1 MTTGA
6 RLWIVLLIACSF
18 MGWGNTAIAKAEPDY
33 AKWGRMAM
41 QETAKRYRAEIVDY
55 KHLGRQSEHAGKAVE
70 SFKLLLNN
78 GHRQFGVTV
87 HIRFQ
92 LQTEQVL
99 QIQFIEEHQPSWAPL
114 SHFRMIEG

>member
-1 MTTGA
+1 MTRGA
-6 RLWIVLLIACSF
+6 RLWIVFLIACCF
-18 MGWGNTAIAKAEPDY
+18 MGLSQVAIATAEPDY

-70 SFKLLLNN
+70 SFRLLLNN
-78 GHRQFGVTV
+78 GQRKFAVTV

-99 QIQFIEEHQPSWAPL
+99 QIQFVEDHQPSSAPL
-114 SHFRMIEG
+114 SHFRMIDG

>member
-6 RLWIVLLIACSF
+6 KLWIVLLITCSF
-18 MGWGNTAIAKAEPDY
+18 VGWGNNAIATAEPEY

-70 SFKLLLNN
+70 SFRLLLNN
-78 GHRQFGVTV
+78 GQRQFGVTV

-99 QIQFIEEHQPSWAPL
+99 QIQFIEEHQPSSVLRP
-114 SHFRMIEG
+114 HFRMIVG